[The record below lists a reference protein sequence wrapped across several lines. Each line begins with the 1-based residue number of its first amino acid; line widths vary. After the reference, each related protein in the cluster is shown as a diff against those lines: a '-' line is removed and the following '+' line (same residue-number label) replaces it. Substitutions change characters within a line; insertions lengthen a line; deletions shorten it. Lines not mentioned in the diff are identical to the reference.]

1 MRQIGGEVGS
11 VMFLLT
17 ASITALNIA
26 AMNHLTGLTLK
37 Y

>member
-17 ASITALNIA
+17 AFFIALNIA
-26 AMNHLTGLTLK
+26 ANCFK
-37 Y
+37 FEFC